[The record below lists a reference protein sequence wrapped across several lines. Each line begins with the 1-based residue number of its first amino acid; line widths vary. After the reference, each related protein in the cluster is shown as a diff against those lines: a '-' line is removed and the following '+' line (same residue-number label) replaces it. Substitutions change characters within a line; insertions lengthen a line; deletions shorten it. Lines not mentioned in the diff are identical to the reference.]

1 MQSHLHTCST
11 GPPAA
16 TPTHT
21 AGLVRVLC
29 VDNRGLLAENC
40 SQLCSYLPG
49 VESTWLLVASP
60 AQEAC
65 WHWAN
70 QGGALAVNNRLSCRQ
85 HKATNKPSQE
95 DLPWSA
101 AAAVRCSVSVPQ
113 LHAHSPVALLRHAAV
128 RVAIPPPQELLQAPQ
143 LLSCQRT
150 GCMQAAWPAWQT
162 LWRCAVRRTS
172 LRVAPPPLLSLTSSR
187 LLSGTATLPNATGVC
202 CCRAA
207 KELLQAMS
215 DQSDALQSWQH
226 WPAANGCLQST
237 HSSEEALHSCI
248 ARQKLHTLCGARA
261 AASP

>member
-1 MQSHLHTCST
+1 MCST

-21 AGLVRVLC
+21 AGLVHVLC
-29 VDNRGLLAENC
+29 VDNRGLLAGNC

-49 VESTWLLVASP
+49 VEGTWLLVASP
-60 AQEAC
+60 AQEAG

-70 QGGALAVNNRLSCRQ
+70 RGGALAVNNRLSCRQ
-85 HKATNKPSQE
+85 HKASNNPSQAE
-95 DLPWSA
+95 GRPWSA
-101 AAAVRCSVSVPQ
+101 AAAVCRCSVSVPQ

-150 GCMQAAWPAWQT
+150 GCMQVAWPAWQT
-162 LWRCAVRRTS
+162 LWRCADRRTS
-172 LRVAPPPLLSLTSSR
+172 LRVAPPPLLLLTISW
-187 LLSGTATLPNATGVC
+187 LLSGTTALPNATGVC

-215 DQSDALQSWQH
+215 DQSDPLQSWQH
-226 WPAANGCLQST
+226 WPAASGCLQST
-237 HSSEEALHSCI
+237 HSSEEAERF
-248 ARQKLHTLCGARA
+248 ARQKLHTLCGAGA
-261 AASP
+261 AASS